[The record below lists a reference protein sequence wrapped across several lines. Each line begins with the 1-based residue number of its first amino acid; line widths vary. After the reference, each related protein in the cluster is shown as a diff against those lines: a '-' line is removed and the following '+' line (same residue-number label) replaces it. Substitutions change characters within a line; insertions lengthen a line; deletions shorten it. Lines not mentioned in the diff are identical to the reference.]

1 MVSFSDKEGVT
12 MIATEVFMD
21 ILALHRQGHSQ
32 RWIAKKLGIHRD
44 TVKKY
49 ITQKKLPGYR
59 KKIRRE
65 SILTQYH
72 QLIRDWLTEDDFSA
86 TWIFDK
92 LKGLGY
98 TGGYDTV
105 RCFVRDIKQQ
115 RATQAY
121 IRFETEPGRQAQ
133 MDWADF
139 KIVSSG
145 GLSQFIYLF
154 VMVLGFSRALYAWF
168 VERCSLEAFLDSH
181 IKAFRYLGGVPAEVL
196 YDNMKHVVVGQKDG
210 KTIFNHEFVHFAA
223 HYGFTPIPCPPYSPW
238 VKGKVERPID
248 YIRER
253 FWRGYRFENI
263 EGANRDLRRW
273 LDTVANQR
281 RHGTHRQAVTERWLL
296 DKTKLGPLPASDYDT
311 AIKVFRKVYK
321 DCQVA
326 YNANRY
332 IVPHHVVG
340 KRILLK
346 VKDSTI
352 RFFHDDEL
360 LATYQEPEGKH
371 QLIGDRLFYE
381 QLQREQARRRRKYGR
396 HKGAATR
403 GLTSGSLFP
412 QVMYRPLADYDRLAQ
427 GGAAWNS

>member
-1 MVSFSDKEGVT
+1 

-21 ILALHRQGHSQ
+21 ILALHRQGHSM
-32 RWIAKKLGIHRD
+32 RWIAKKLGIHRN

-49 ITQKKLPGYR
+49 ITPKKPPQYT
-59 KKIRRE
+59 KKKRRE
-65 SILTQYH
+65 SILAPYH
-72 QLIRDWLTEDDFSA
+72 QLIHDWLTADDYSA

-92 LKGLGY
+92 LKDLGY

-105 RCFVRDIKQQ
+105 RSFVREVKGQ

-139 KIVSSG
+139 KIVSPG

-154 VMVLGFSRALYAWF
+154 VLVLGFSRALFAWL
-168 VERCSLEAFLDSH
+168 VERCTLEAFLDSH

-196 YDNMKHVVVGQKDG
+196 YDNMKHVVIGQKDG
-210 KTIFNHEFVHFAA
+210 QTIFNHEFVHFAA

-248 YIRER
+248 YLRER
-253 FWRGYRFENI
+253 FWRGYRFESI
-263 EGANRDLRRW
+263 DRANADLCKW

-281 RHGTHRQAVTERWLL
+281 EHGTHHQLVAERWQHDRL
-296 DKTKLGPLPASDYDT
+296 KLGPLPTSDYDT
-311 AIKVFRKVYK
+311 SIKVFRKVYK

-346 VKDSTI
+346 IKDGTI

-360 LATYQEPEGKH
+360 LATYQEPDGKH
-371 QLIGDRLFYE
+371 QLVGNRLFYE
-381 QLQREQARRRRKYGR
+381 QLKRDQAQRRRKYGR

-403 GLTSGSLFP
+403 GLTNESLFP
-412 QVMYRPLADYDRLAQ
+412 QVMYRPLTDYERLAK

>member
-1 MVSFSDKEGVT
+1 MLT
-12 MIATEVFMD
+12 TEVFMD
-21 ILALHRQGHSQ
+21 ILALHRQGHSM
-32 RWIAKKLGIHRD
+32 RWIAKKLGIHRN

-49 ITQKKLPGYR
+49 ITQKKPPQYT
-59 KKIRRE
+59 KKKRRE
-65 SILTQYH
+65 SILAPYH
-72 QLIRDWLTEDDFSA
+72 QLIRDWLSDDDFSA

-105 RCFVRDIKQQ
+105 RCFVREVKGQ

-139 KIVSSG
+139 KITSPDG
-145 GLSQFIYLF
+145 QSQFVYLF
-154 VMVLGFSRALYAWF
+154 VLVLGFSRAMFAWF
-168 VERCSLEAFLDSH
+168 VQRCTLEAFMDSH
-181 IKAFRYLGGVPAEVL
+181 IQALHYMGGVPAEIL
-196 YDNMKHVVVGQKDG
+196 YDNMKHVVIGHKDR
-210 KTIFNHEFVHFAA
+210 KAIFNHEFVHFAA

-253 FWRGYRFENI
+253 FWRGYRFESI
-263 EGANRDLRRW
+263 DRANQDLAKW
-273 LDTVANQR
+273 LTSVANQR
-281 RHGTHRQAVTERWLL
+281 NHGTHRQPVAERWQHERRHLE
-296 DKTKLGPLPASDYDT
+296 PLPARDYDT
-311 AIKVFRKVYK
+311 ALKVFRKVYK

-346 VKDSTI
+346 IKHGTI

-371 QLIGDRLFYE
+371 QLVGNRLFYE
-381 QLQREQARRRRKYGR
+381 QLKRDQAQRRRKYGR

-403 GLTSGSLFP
+403 GLTNESLFP
-412 QVMYRPLADYDRLAQ
+412 QVMYRPLADYERMAK
-427 GGAAWNS
+427 GGVSWSS

>member
-1 MVSFSDKEGVT
+1 

-49 ITQKKLPGYR
+49 ITAKKPPRYR
-59 KKIRRE
+59 KKKRRE
-65 SILTQYH
+65 SILAPYH
-72 QLIRDWLTEDDFSA
+72 QLIRDWLTDDDYSA

-115 RATQAY
+115 RASQAY

-139 KIVSSG
+139 KIVSPG

-154 VMVLGFSRALYAWF
+154 VLVLGFSRALFAWF
-168 VERCSLEAFLDSH
+168 VERCTLQAFLDSH
-181 IKAFRYLGGVPAEVL
+181 IKALRYLGGVPAEVL
-196 YDNMKHVVVGQKDG
+196 YDNMKHVVIGQKDG
-210 KTIFNHEFVHFAA
+210 QTIFNHEFVHFAA

-253 FWRGYRFENI
+253 FWRGYRFESI
-263 EGANRDLRRW
+263 DRANADLCKW

-281 RHGTHRQAVTERWLL
+281 RHGTHRQTVTERWAQ
-296 DKTKLGPLPASDYDT
+296 DRIKLAPLPIQDYDT
-311 AIKVFRKVYK
+311 SIKVFRKVYK

-346 VKDSTI
+346 IKDATI

-360 LATYQEPEGKH
+360 LATYQQPDGKH
-371 QLIGDRLFYE
+371 QLIGNRLFYE
-381 QLQREQARRRRKYGR
+381 QLKRDQAQRRRKYGR

-403 GLTSGSLFP
+403 GLTNGSLFP
-412 QVMYRPLADYDRLAQ
+412 QVMYRPLSDYERLAK

>member
-1 MVSFSDKEGVT
+1 MVT
-12 MIATEVFMD
+12 TEVFMD
-21 ILALHRQGHSQ
+21 ILALHRQGHSM
-32 RWIAKKLGIHRD
+32 RWIAKKLGIHRN

-49 ITQKKLPGYR
+49 ITQKKPPQYT
-59 KKIRRE
+59 KKKRRE
-65 SILTQYH
+65 SILAPYH
-72 QLIRDWLTEDDFSA
+72 QLIRDWLADYDFSA

-105 RCFVRDIKQQ
+105 RCFVRDIKAQ
-115 RATQAY
+115 RTSQAY

-139 KIVSSG
+139 KIISPSG
-145 GLSQFIYLF
+145 QSQFVYLF
-154 VMVLGFSRALYAWF
+154 VLVLGFSRAMFAWF
-168 VERCSLEAFLDSH
+168 VERCTLQAFLDSH
-181 IKAFRYLGGVPAEVL
+181 IRAFHYLGGVPVEIL
-196 YDNMKHVVVGQKDG
+196 YDNMKHVVIGHKDR
-210 KTIFNHEFVHFAA
+210 KAVFNHEFVHFAA
-223 HYGFTPIPCPPYSPW
+223 HYGFAPIAAPPYSPW

-253 FWRGYRFENI
+253 FWRGYRFESI
-263 EGANRDLRRW
+263 DRANRDLRKW
-273 LDTVANQR
+273 LETVANQR
-281 RHGTHRQAVTERWLL
+281 NHGTHRQLVAERWQHDRL
-296 DKTKLGPLPASDYDT
+296 KLGPLPTSDYDT

-346 VKDSTI
+346 IKDGTI

-360 LATYQEPEGKH
+360 LATYQEPCGKH
-371 QLIGDRLFYE
+371 QLVGNRLFYE
-381 QLQREQARRRRKYGR
+381 QLKRDQAQRRRKYGR

-403 GLTSGSLFP
+403 GLTNESLFP
-412 QVMYRPLADYDRLAQ
+412 QVMYRPLADYERLAK
-427 GGAAWNS
+427 GGVPWNS